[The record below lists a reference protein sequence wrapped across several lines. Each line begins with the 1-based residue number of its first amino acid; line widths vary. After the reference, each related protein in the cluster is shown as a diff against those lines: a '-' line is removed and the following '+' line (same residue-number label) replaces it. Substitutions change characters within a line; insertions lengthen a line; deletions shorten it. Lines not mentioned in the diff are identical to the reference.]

1 MNYLIINYSYK
12 LIRNIE
18 DDINPQAGPR
28 DALFTTQEY
37 AIKLKDF
44 V

>member
-1 MNYLIINYSYK
+1 MNYSYK
-12 LIRNIE
+12 LLRNIE

-28 DALFTTQEY
+28 DALFAAQEY
-37 AIKLKDF
+37 AKKLENM